1 MTSHQKEAL
10 DFISQREADA
20 TPQPFSLWR
29 RHTDTFQRQY
39 YQNLVLGYRR
49 SQLPDENFGGIIAD
63 EMGLGKTLT
72 MLSAIFMSK
81 GRGSQRIYRNVQTGR
96 LGVSQ
101 LSTAATLVIVPSAL
115 VLENWIEEAQRFV
128 IHLLQRLSVS
138 WKCTGV
144 FRYRM
149 KPVQQNYKFLESDVV
164 LTTYATLTSD
174 YRRGTSTLSN
184 VHWLRIVLDE
194 AHSIRHQ
201 RTKQFYAVSALSAEY
216 RWCLTGTPI
225 QNQLDDLGALVR
237 FLRIPMFDQPSSF
250 QTSIS
255 RPIERG
261 NSTGADRLRH
271 LLKAVCIRRK
281 KDRLNLPEPEE
292 LTQHVDMTQ
301 EETAEYSR
309 IGQHYRQAIDDAV
322 SGISK
327 SKEYNGLFQAILQL
341 RIFCNHGTLT
351 WENSNSQ
358 TTSSSADETLA
369 LLQQTDQ
376 AICDHCSCD
385 IATVGEDGD
394 GQSAHF
400 TLCSHLLCQGIV
412 FSCWKKTIHLAGS
425 FLAAHGIS
433 TVTVDGSMTL
443 TERQTA
449 LERFR
454 KDSNVNV
461 LLMTLGTGA
470 VGLNL
475 TVATRIHILEP
486 QWNPLQESQAI
497 GRAIR
502 LGQKKQVTVVRYIAR
517 NSVETYIQCR
527 QSKKLY
533 LARLGWDAEDETEE
547 AKLKKLADLKSLLS
561 LETGT
566 EVPMVR

>member
-1 MTSHQKEAL
+1 MAGTDIAFLNLRLSEALRTLGDDVRCCPFVTTQEWSLKVNHFKNSSKTQISIYLNLYGPPNISAQVGKTMSKAGLFLQHPILLEKDVKYENPHYLNVSLLQYSASALPTPPLESPVERLKTPDLVSSVLDDLDQQSYLHMPQVDQNSIKTPLESHQKEAL
-10 DFISQREADA
+10 DFIFQREAEA

-29 RHTDTFQRQY
+29 PHTDKFQRQY

-49 SQLPDENFGGIIAD
+49 AQLPDENFGGIIAD

-81 GRGSQRIYRNVQTGR
+81 GCGRQCIYRNVQTGPSGIPQR
-96 LGVSQ
+96 N
-101 LSTAATLVIVPSAL
+101 TAATLVIVPSAL
-115 VLENWIEEAQRFV
+115 ILENWIEEA
-128 IHLLQRLSVS
+128 H
-138 WKCTGV
+138 
-144 FRYRM
+144 
-149 KPVQQNYKFLESDVV
+149 
-164 LTTYATLTSD
+164 
-174 YRRGTSTLSN
+174 
-184 VHWLRIVLDE
+184 
-194 AHSIRHQ
+194 
-201 RTKQFYAVSALSAEY
+201 
-216 RWCLTGTPI
+216 
-225 QNQLDDLGALVR
+225 
-237 FLRIPMFDQPSSF
+237 SF

-261 NSTGADRLRH
+261 NSIGADRLRH

-322 SGISK
+322 SGI
-327 SKEYNGLFQAILQL
+327 
-341 RIFCNHGTLT
+341 T
-351 WENSNSQ
+351 
-358 TTSSSADETLA
+358 
-369 LLQQTDQ
+369 
-376 AICDHCSCD
+376 
-385 IATVGEDGD
+385 
-394 GQSAHF
+394 
-400 TLCSHLLCQGIV
+400 
-412 FSCWKKTIHLAGS
+412 
-425 FLAAHGIS
+425 
-433 TVTVDGSMTL
+433 
-443 TERQTA
+443 

-502 LGQKKQVTVVRYIAR
+502 LGQKKQVSNIRFI
-517 NSVETYIQCR
+517 SYIQCR

-533 LARLGWDAEDETEE
+533 LARLGWDADEDETEE

-561 LETGT
+561 LENGE
-566 EVPMVR
+566 EVPTARQDGLVECEMADAP